1 MAARSFQLPRLRQPN
16 YRFGFTAFADTMFQ
30 LLIFFILSSSLTPYS
45 LLTLKTAEAMAEGT
59 GTGGTAEAETPPTAV
74 APPEL
79 ALWTI
84 ESGALLVGGQRFD
97 YDMLPALA
105 EALGTP
111 AAPADVVLI
120 VRSGAEVQDVA
131 TVLAALQA
139 ANVGSVRVAAERG

>member
-1 MAARSFQLPRLRQPN
+1 MVAHSFHLPRTRRPN

-30 LLIFFILSSSLTPYS
+30 LLIFFILSSGLTPYS
-45 LLTLKTAEAMAEGT
+45 LLTLKTAAAMAEGGS
-59 GTGGTAEAETPPTAV
+59 GTGDGSADTPAAPV
-74 APPEL
+74 APAEL

-84 ESGALLVGGQRFD
+84 EGGGLVVGGQRFT
-97 YDMLPALA
+97 YDLLPGLA
-105 EALGTP
+105 QALGTP

-139 ANVGSVRVAAERG
+139 ANVGSVRIATEGG

>member
-1 MAARSFQLPRLRQPN
+1 MAGGPFQIPRARRPN

-30 LLIFFILSSSLTPYS
+30 LLMFFILSSSLTPYS
-45 LLTLKTAEAMAEGT
+45 LITLKTAAAMTEQGSGGGEG
-59 GTGGTAEAETPPTAV
+59 GSAAAAV

-84 ESGALLVGGQRFD
+84 EGGALVVGGQRFTFD
-97 YDMLPALA
+97 LLPGLA
-105 EALGTP
+105 EALGSP

-120 VRSGAEVQDVA
+120 VRAGAEVQDVA

-139 ANVGSVRVAAERG
+139 ANVGSVRISAEGG

>member
-1 MAARSFQLPRLRQPN
+1 MAGGHFQLPRVRRPN

-45 LLTLKTAEAMAEGT
+45 LITLKTASAMAETSGP
-59 GTGGTAEAETPPTAV
+59 GTGGAAETPAAPV

-79 ALWTI
+79 ALWTLD
-84 ESGALLVGGQRFD
+84 SGMLVVGGQRFD

-105 EALGTP
+105 QALGSP

-120 VRSGAEVQDVA
+120 VRTAAQVQDVA

-139 ANVGSVRVAAERG
+139 ANVGSVRIASEGG

>member
-1 MAARSFQLPRLRQPN
+1 MAAFHLPRERRPN

-30 LLIFFILSSSLTPYS
+30 LLIFFILSSGMTPFSLI
-45 LLTLKTAEAMAEGT
+45 TLKTAAAMTEGGT
-59 GTGGTAEAETPPTAV
+59 GDGGGDGSSPAAAV

-84 ESGALLVGGQRFD
+84 EGGELLISGQRFP

-120 VRSGAEVQDVA
+120 VRGSAQVQDVA
-131 TVLAALQA
+131 TVLSALQA
-139 ANVGSVRVAAERG
+139 ANVGSVRIAAEGG